1 MTLAYF
7 LLLMLSET
15 CAVAGQIFFKKAM
28 GGEEGAPEHK
38 WRRPAGIAAGVVAMT
53 IGFFLWLG
61 LLKHFELSYLY
72 PFEGFDRIILV
83 LAASA
88 FLKERMTPGLWA
100 GVSLIVAG
108 SILVSLS

>member
-15 CAVAGQIFFKKAM
+15 CTVAGQIFFKHAM
-28 GGEEGAPEHK
+28 GGEGAPARK
-38 WRRPAGIAAGVVAMT
+38 WRRPAGIAAGVGAMT
-53 IGFFLWLG
+53 IGFFVWLS
-61 LLKHFELSYLY
+61 LLRRFELSYLY

-88 FLKERMTPGLWA
+88 FLKERMTQGLWA
-100 GVSLIVAG
+100 GVILIVAG

>member
-1 MTLAYF
+1 MTLVYF

-15 CAVAGQIFFKKAM
+15 CAVAGQIFFKYAM
-28 GGEEGAPEHK
+28 GGEGAPDRK

-53 IGFFLWLG
+53 IAFFIWLG
-61 LLKHFELSYLY
+61 LLKRFELSYLY

-88 FLKERMTPGLWA
+88 FLKERMTQDLWA
-100 GVSLIVAG
+100 GVTLIIAG
-108 SILVSLS
+108 SVLVSLS